1 VKTIYNK
8 TLLVTAAAV
17 ILVSCKPELDVPA
30 AGKGSM
36 DVTKY
41 IAIGNSISAG
51 YADNALYYDGQM
63 VSYPN
68 LLARQFQLIGGG
80 EFNQPLVPASSLGVG
95 ASMNAKLV
103 LAPST
108 DCMGVTSL
116 APQFAAQNG
125 DLTIFATSVAAQGP
139 FNNLSVPGLKATT
152 VVYPGYGDYTKGT
165 GNYNPFFTRM
175 VADPQSASV
184 LSEAVAQNPTFFSLF
199 IGSDDVMGYAISG
212 GAADAITPSSGPAGF
227 GFDASVDAIVNTM
240 IANGAKGVI
249 AGLPTLEAMPYF
261 NTVPFN
267 GLLLDEANANAL
279 TAAYSPLGMTFQPG
293 PNAFVIEDANAPGGM
308 RKITQDEHILLSIPQ
323 DSLKCAG
330 WGSMKAIPNQYV
342 LTVDELTQ
350 INNAIT
356 AYNAK
361 LKSLADANGL
371 AYVDVNA
378 FMSHAKTGMMFNGV
392 AMNTQFVTGGI
403 FSLDGIH
410 LTPLGNALLAN
421 EFIKSINSKY
431 GSTIP
436 KINAT
441 NFKGIMFP

>member
-1 VKTIYNK
+1 MKTFCNK
-8 TLLVTAAAV
+8 TLLASAAAV
-17 ILVSCKPELDVPA
+17 LLVSCKPELDVPA

-41 IAIGNSISAG
+41 VAIGNSISAG
-51 YADNALYYDGQM
+51 YADNALYYDGQL

-68 LLARQFQLIGGG
+68 LLAKQFQLIGGNQ
-80 EFNQPLVPASSLGVG
+80 FKQPLVPSASLGVG
-95 ASMNAKLV
+95 SSLNARLV

-125 DLTIFATSVAAQGP
+125 DLTILATSVAAQGP

-152 VVYPGYGDYTKGT
+152 AVYPGYGDYTKGA

-184 LSEAVAQNPTFFSLF
+184 LSEAAAQAPTFFSLF
-199 IGSDDVMGYAISG
+199 LGSDDVMLYALSG
-212 GAADAITPSSGPAGF
+212 GAQDAITPSAGPAGF
-227 GFDASVDAIVNTM
+227 GFDASIDAIVNTLT
-240 IANGAKGVI
+240 ANGAKGVI
-249 AGLPTLEAMPYF
+249 AGLPSLDVMPYF
-261 NTVPFN
+261 NTVPYN
-267 GLLLDEANANAL
+267 GLLLDAGNAAAL
-279 TAAYSPLGMTFQPG
+279 SAAYQPLGISFHAG
-293 PNAFVIEDANAPGGM
+293 NNAFMIADNNAPGGM
-308 RKITQDEHILLSIPQ
+308 RQITQDEHILLSVPQ

-330 WGSMKAIPNQYV
+330 WGSMKPIPDQYV
-342 LTVDELTQ
+342 LTGTELTA

-356 AYNAK
+356 AYNNK
-361 LKSLADANGL
+361 LKSVADAKGL

-378 FMSHAKTGMMFNGV
+378 FMANAKTGIMYNGV

-421 EFIKSINSKY
+421 EFIKSINNKF
-431 GSTIP
+431 GSTLP

-441 NFKGIMFP
+441 SYKGIMFP